1 MATDGSTATS
11 TTSSASCSSTELPTD
26 LATCHAIIQ
35 QLLDTHTEKDHLI
48 AGLRHQLQ
56 NLLRRAYGRSSEKLD
71 PNQLALFEKML
82 AELQQASTTPTE
94 SSPPEPVES
103 SSKSNS
109 IGHGRRQLPASL
121 ERRQVVIDIPE
132 DQKPCPC
139 CCAMREPMGEDVSEK
154 LDYEPARV
162 FVRQEIRRKYVCR
175 ACERSAAEG
184 GPQIVIA
191 DKPLSPIEKGM
202 AAPGLLAQIIVSKYA
217 DHQPLNRLE
226 RILGRH
232 DIEISRSTM
241 CDWMRQSAD
250 ALRPLYEL
258 MVKEVL
264 ASRVIHT
271 DDTPVDVL
279 DREVPG
285 GTTKTG
291 RFWVYVGDEN
301 HPQIVFDYTPNR
313 SRDGPMAFLKD
324 WGKENRVYL
333 QADAYGGYDGIYATN
348 HATEDASKSGGV
360 TEVACM
366 AHCRRKFYDARN
378 SDMATATQAL
388 AHIRLL
394 YDVEDEA
401 KKLAEEESD
410 PQTRWRKLVVE
421 RLRLRQELAV
431 PRLNEFEKWLTSRQI
446 KNGGHVMPKSPI
458 GQAITYAV
466 NQWNALCVYTTDGEL
481 NIDNNIAERA
491 LRRIAVGRGN
501 WTFLGSDTGGH
512 TAAVL
517 FALVATCEGHR
528 VNPFDYLRDVLTRI
542 AAHPMNQLADLLPDR
557 WQPASR

>member
-1 MATDGSTATS
+1 
-11 TTSSASCSSTELPTD
+11 
-26 LATCHAIIQ
+26 
-35 QLLDTHTEKDHLI
+35 
-48 AGLRHQLQ
+48 
-56 NLLRRAYGRSSEKLD
+56 
-71 PNQLALFEKML
+71 
-82 AELQQASTTPTE
+82 
-94 SSPPEPVES
+94 
-103 SSKSNS
+103 
-109 IGHGRRQLPASL
+109 
-121 ERRQVVIDIPE
+121 
-132 DQKPCPC
+132 
-139 CCAMREPMGEDVSEK
+139 MGEEVSEK

-175 ACERSAAEG
+175 ASEVSAAEG

-258 MVKEVL
+258 MTKEVL

-271 DDTPVDVL
+271 DDTPVDVQN
-279 DREVPG
+279 REVPG

-291 RFWVYVGDEN
+291 RFWVYVGDED

-313 SRDGPMAFLKD
+313 SRDGPMAFLKN
-324 WGKENRVYL
+324 WGKENHVYL
-333 QADAYGGYDGIYATN
+333 QADAFGGYDGIYRGDT
-348 HATEDASKSGGV
+348 GGNV

-378 SDMATATQAL
+378 SDTATATQAL

-401 KKLAEEESD
+401 KKLAVEGEGKDD
-410 PQTRWRKLVVE
+410 PKIHQQQLVAAK
-421 RLRLRQELAV
+421 LRLRRQLAV
-431 PRLNEFEKWLTSRQI
+431 PRLNEFEKFLASRQI
-446 KNGGHVMPKSPI
+446 KNGGHVLPKSPV
-458 GQAITYAV
+458 GGAITYAL
-466 NQWNALCVYTTDGEL
+466 NQWKALCVYTTDGEL
-481 NIDNNIAERA
+481 SIDNNIAERA
-491 LRRIAVGRGN
+491 LRRIAGKRPVKP
-501 WTFLGSDTGGH
+501 
-512 TAAVL
+512 V
-517 FALVATCEGHR
+517 FAFGENFVTMP
-528 VNPFDYLRDVLTRI
+528 PF
-542 AAHPMNQLADLLPDR
+542 
-557 WQPASR
+557 